1 MCARQTLITLLAV
14 ATAVLLA
21 APAAADAAE
30 RPDRRALTASGPD
43 NRYLLDGE
51 WLFRL
56 DEAGQGL
63 EDAWQRRTS
72 TSGWSPVQVPDAWNA
87 GDESN
92 ASMAGTVGWY
102 RKDFRL
108 PTRSERFDWT
118 VRFESVN
125 HRARVWLNGK
135 EIGRNTGAYLPFE
148 LRIPADEL
156 RRTGTNR
163 LVIRVDNRR
172 LMTDFPPSGTNTQEI
187 PIGGW
192 WNYGGLLREVY
203 LKRIDRVSIDRVD
216 VRPELECRTCDA
228 TVRAA
233 VTVRNFDS
241 RTRGV
246 TVTGSFGG
254 NDFRMGTRSVRPGR
268 EVTFIRRITV
278 RDPRLWSPDDPNLY
292 SASFR
297 ARTLGAQRAEWDL
310 KSGIRS
316 MTVEDG
322 LLMLNHER
330 ANLRGFGLHEDD
342 RELGFAIPRSKMR
355 LVGRLAK
362 DLGGTMVRSHYPLHP
377 YFHEYADQIG
387 LMIWSEVPVYALK
400 TAALAE
406 MDVRDAAVEL
416 VEANIRENASH
427 PSVAL
432 WSIGNELSARPG
444 PAQSDY
450 LRRAARA
457 ARRLDPSRPV
467 GYAVAAYPA
476 AGCQTAYSELDVIG
490 FNDYF
495 GWYPGPNG
503 QIADR
508 EDLSPY
514 LDSVRACYPD
524 KAIMIT
530 EFGAEAN
537 RNGPVEEKG
546 TFAHQQDFVNYH
558 SDVFDSKP
566 WLSGSLYWA
575 LQEFRVRP
583 GWDGGNPRPS
593 PPIHTK
599 GLITFD
605 GARKPAADDIE
616 RRFSATQQFGLPR

>member
-1 MCARQTLITLLAV
+1 MDGTWYH
-14 ATAVLLA
+14 
-21 APAAADAAE
+21 
-30 RPDRRALTASGPD
+30 RPDADDSGFVT
-43 NRYLLDGE
+43 G
-51 WLFRL
+51 FHK
-56 DEAGQGL
+56 
-63 EDAWQRRTS
+63 QRTL
-72 TSGWSPVQVPDAWNA
+72 SGWSPVRVPHAFNA
-87 GDESN
+87 TDLTDDSHRGS
-92 ASMAGTVGWY
+92 VGWY
-102 RKDFRL
+102 RRDFRL
-108 PTRSERFDWT
+108 PPAERGVRWRL
-118 VRFESVN
+118 RFESVN
-125 HRARVWLNGK
+125 YRARVWLNGK

-268 EVTFIRRITV
+268 EVTFLRRITV

-297 ARTLGAQRAEWDL
+297 ARTLGAQRVEWDL

-362 DLGGTMVRSHYPLHP
+362 ELGGTMVRSHYPLHP

-416 VEANIRENASH
+416 VEANIRENTSH

-444 PAQSDY
+444 DGW
-450 LRRAARA
+450 R
-457 ARRLDPSRPV
+457 SR
-467 GYAVAAYPA
+467 
-476 AGCQTAYSELDVIG
+476 GC
-490 FNDYF
+490 
-495 GWYPGPNG
+495 WPP
-503 QIADR
+503 
-508 EDLSPY
+508 
-514 LDSVRACYPD
+514 
-524 KAIMIT
+524 
-530 EFGAEAN
+530 
-537 RNGPVEEKG
+537 
-546 TFAHQQDFVNYH
+546 
-558 SDVFDSKP
+558 
-566 WLSGSLYWA
+566 
-575 LQEFRVRP
+575 RVRP
-583 GWDGGNPRPS
+583 QRRARPS
-593 PPIHTK
+593 LPAPP
-599 GLITFD
+599 
-605 GARKPAADDIE
+605 
-616 RRFSATQQFGLPR
+616 S

>member
-1 MCARQTLITLLAV
+1 MPARPRTLALLAV
-14 ATAVLLA
+14 ATIVLLA
-21 APAAADAAE
+21 VPAGAGAAE
-30 RPDRRALTASGPD
+30 RPERRALTAYGPD
-43 NRYLLDGE
+43 NRHLLDGE

-56 DEAGQGL
+56 DEADQGL
-63 EDAWQRRTS
+63 KDRWQRRIPT
-72 TSGWSPVQVPDAWNA
+72 TGWSTVEVPDAWNA

-92 ASMAGTVGWY
+92 ASMVGTVGWY

-108 PTRSERFDWT
+108 PSRSERFEWT

-125 HRARVWLNGK
+125 YRARAWLNGE
-135 EIGRNTGAYLPFE
+135 EIGRNSGAYLPFE

-156 RRTGTNR
+156 RRSGTNR
-163 LVIRVDNRR
+163 LVVRVDNRR
-172 LMTDFPPSGTNTQEI
+172 LPTDFPPSGINDQEI
-187 PIGGW
+187 PVGGW

-203 LKRIDRVSIDRVD
+203 LKRIDRVSIERVD
-216 VRPELECRTCDA
+216 VRPELKCATCDA

-254 NDFRMGTRSVRPGR
+254 RDLPMGTRRVRPGR
-268 EVTFIRRITV
+268 AVTFIRRIAV

-292 SASFR
+292 SVRFR
-297 ARTLGAQRAEWDL
+297 ARALGIQRAEWRL

-316 MTVEDG
+316 VTVEDG

-330 ANLRGFGLHEDD
+330 VNLRGFGLHEDD

-362 DLGGTMVRSHYPLHP
+362 ELGGTIVRAHYPLHP
-377 YFHEYADQIG
+377 YFHEYADRIG
-387 LMIWSEVPVYALK
+387 LMVWSEVPIYALK
-400 TAALAE
+400 TQALAE
-406 MDVRDAAVEL
+406 MGVRDAAVKL
-416 VEANIRENASH
+416 VEANVRQNASH

-444 PAQSDY
+444 PVQEDY

-457 ARRLDPSRPV
+457 ARRLDPGRPV
-467 GYAVAAYPA
+467 GYAVNAYPA
-476 AGCQTAYSELDVIG
+476 AGCQEAYAELDVLG

-495 GWYPGPNG
+495 GWYPGPGG
-503 QIADR
+503 QVADR
-508 EDLSPY
+508 EDLSPF
-514 LDSVRACYPD
+514 LDSVRACYPE
-524 KAIMIT
+524 KAIVVS

-537 RNGPVEEKG
+537 RPGPVEEKG
-546 TFAHQQDFVNYH
+546 TFAHQQDFVNFH
-558 SDVFDSKP
+558 SDVYDTKA
-566 WLSGSLYWA
+566 WLSGAMYWA

-583 GWDGGNPRPS
+583 GWDGGNPRPT

-605 GARKPAADDIE
+605 GWRKPAADDVQ
-616 RRFSATQQFGLPR
+616 RRFSTTQQFGTPR

>member
-1 MCARQTLITLLAV
+1 MPPRLPLITLLLV
-14 ATAVLLA
+14 ATAALMG

-30 RPDRRALTASGPD
+30 RPDRRALTAYGPD
-43 NRYLLDGE
+43 NRYLLDGK

-63 EDAWQRRTS
+63 KDRWQRRTS
-72 TSGWSPVQVPDAWNA
+72 TSGWSSAEVPDAWNA
-87 GDESN
+87 GDDSN
-92 ASMAGTVGWY
+92 ASMTGTVGWY

-108 PTRSERFDWT
+108 PTRREHFDWT

-135 EIGRNTGAYLPFE
+135 EIGRHTGVYLPFE
-148 LRIPADEL
+148 LRIPAREL

-163 LVIRVDNRR
+163 LVVRVDNRR
-172 LMTDFPPSGTNTQEI
+172 LLTDFPPAGINDQEI

-203 LKRIDRVSIDRVD
+203 LKRVDRVSIERVE
-216 VRPELECRTCDA
+216 VRPELRCRTCDA
-228 TVRAA
+228 TVRAT

-254 NDFRMGTRSVRPGR
+254 SRFGLGTRSVRPGR
-268 EVTFIRRITV
+268 EVTFLRRITV
-278 RDPRLWSPDDPNLY
+278 RNPRLWSPDKPSLY

-297 ARTLGAQRAEWDL
+297 ARALGAQRAEWDL

-316 MTVEDG
+316 VTVKEG
-322 LLMLNHER
+322 LLRLNHR
-330 ANLRGFGLHEDD
+330 RVNLRGFGLHEDD
-342 RELGFAIPRSKMR
+342 REAGAAISRSKMR
-355 LVGRLAK
+355 LQGRLAK
-362 DLGGTMVRSHYPLHP
+362 DLGATMVRSHYPLHP
-377 YFHEYADQIG
+377 YFHEYADQVG
-387 LMIWSEVPVYALK
+387 LMVWSEVPVYALK
-400 TAALAE
+400 TKALAE
-406 MDVRDAAVEL
+406 MAVRDAAVEL
-416 VEANIRENASH
+416 VEANVRQNSSH

-444 PAQSDY
+444 PVQSDY

-476 AGCQTAYSELDVIG
+476 AGCQEAYASLDVIG

-524 KAIMIT
+524 KAIMIS

-537 RNGPVEEKG
+537 RAGPVEEKG
-546 TFAHQQDFVNYH
+546 TFAHQQAFVNYH
-558 SDVFDSKP
+558 LDVHDSKP

-575 LQEFRVRP
+575 LREFRVRP
-583 GWDGGNPRPS
+583 GWEGGNPRPN
-593 PPIHTK
+593 PPIHQK
-599 GLITFD
+599 GVISFD
-605 GARKPAADDIE
+605 GWRKPAADDLE
-616 RRFSATQQFGLPR
+616 RRFSATQQFGVPR